1 MAASLSVYG
10 NAIKNGF
17 IAGLDWDTNA
27 IKMALM
33 TAYTPSEDHETF
45 TAVKAAGTEHSNAN
59 GYTTGGATLANKTNA
74 YSGGITTFGS
84 DQVSWS
90 ASGGD
95 ITAKYAVCYDSVT
108 DKVLFYVNLNGGAD
122 FTAYDGNNLVITNP
136 TGWFAINVSP

>member
-1 MAASLSVYG
+1 MAATLHVYG
-10 NAIKNGF
+10 PAMKNGF

-59 GYTTGGATLANKTNA
+59 GYTTGGATLASKTNSC
-74 YSGGITTFGS
+74 SGGITTFGS
-84 DQVSWS
+84 
-90 ASGGD
+90 ASVIWTANAGD

-108 DKVLFYVNLNGGAD
+108 DKVLFYINLNGGAD
-122 FTAYDGNNLVITNP
+122 FTAYDGNDLTITNP
-136 TGWFAINVSP
+136 SGWFSIDVSP